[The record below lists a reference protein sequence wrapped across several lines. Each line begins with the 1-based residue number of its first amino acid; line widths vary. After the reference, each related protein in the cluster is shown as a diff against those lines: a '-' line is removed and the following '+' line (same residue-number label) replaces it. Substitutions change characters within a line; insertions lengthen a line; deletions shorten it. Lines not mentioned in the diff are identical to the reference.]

1 MQARCKRVTYVRHSF
16 ETEWNFLR
24 RAMREKR
31 ERHLWFRR
39 NANLRTSRLAR
50 ACDAPNCLDLV
61 ANSESVTCMDF
72 FSPFSISFLELA
84 LFALLPPLHSPTL
97 SRTISPSPFRDKQD
111 KHLAR
116 VIHILYQQTISI
128 PPAPLRPSDL
138 IPISLSPAPTYI
150 LRPSKHKRS
159 GGKKCPRHFPAK
171 KQTDWRSL
179 ENMSR
184 HFAVLWIVSW
194 GGPSANTNVSKRC
207 WNASCQYMHPA
218 LTTGKFDINTSSVVQ
233 ILKKGTEEKHS
244 KNVVSV
250 WTLGHN

>member
-50 ACDAPNCLDLV
+50 ACDALNCLDLV

-111 KHLAR
+111 KHGPSNTHFVAADHFHPAR
-116 VIHILYQQTISI
+116 SPSPLRSNPHILIACAHIHS
-128 PPAPLRPSDL
+128 
-138 IPISLSPAPTYI
+138 SP
-150 LRPSKHKRS
+150 
-159 GGKKCPRHFPAK
+159 
-171 KQTDWRSL
+171 
-179 ENMSR
+179 E
-184 HFAVLWIVSW
+184 
-194 GGPSANTNVSKRC
+194 
-207 WNASCQYMHPA
+207 
-218 LTTGKFDINTSSVVQ
+218 
-233 ILKKGTEEKHS
+233 
-244 KNVVSV
+244 
-250 WTLGHN
+250 